1 MLGSRFYQERVILV
15 AFTFH
20 SSSVLDLS
28 KAIIC
33 STSLKGM
40 QTHITVI
47 NGFVGAG
54 KKTLIIKLARILR
67 GDKAIYNDDFA
78 CYDYSLD

>member
-20 SSSVLDLS
+20 SSSALDLS

-33 STSLKGM
+33 STPLKGM
-40 QTHITVI
+40 QTRIIVI

-54 KKTLIIKLARILR
+54 KKTLIIQLARILR
-67 GDKAIYNDDFA
+67 GYKAIYNDDFA
-78 CYDYSLD
+78 FCDHSLD